1 MFDDFFCMVKSVFH
15 SLHFRKYINGKKLAC
30 CSFNSLCFV
39 VQLRNPK
46 DVGKED
52 YDTFYKS
59 TFKEFIDAQAYVHF
73 TTEVSVR

>member
-1 MFDDFFCMVKSVFH
+1 M
-15 SLHFRKYINGKKLAC
+15 
-30 CSFNSLCFV
+30 

-46 DVGKED
+46 EVGKED

-59 TFKEFIDAQAYVHF
+59 TFKEFIDPQAYVHF